1 MPKPYI
7 YTEGEPVG
15 KYGATF
21 LQEID
26 PLLYYRKKSLPVATV
41 YFKEGHWQI

>member
-7 YTEGEPVG
+7 YTEGESVG

-21 LQEID
+21 IQENFSTNSRCRFCRAEI
-26 PLLYYRKKSLPVATV
+26 
-41 YFKEGHWQI
+41 EN